1 MSDPKREG
9 IDQPRGKDDW
19 GVGQMADGTID
30 VIPDD
35 KFSESVAERDAD
47 ESAFNAMLEGV
58 DLDDDDL
65 SDLEDDYDF

>member
-9 IDQPRGKDDW
+9 IDQPRGNDDW

-35 KFSESVAERDAD
+35 KFAESVAERDAD